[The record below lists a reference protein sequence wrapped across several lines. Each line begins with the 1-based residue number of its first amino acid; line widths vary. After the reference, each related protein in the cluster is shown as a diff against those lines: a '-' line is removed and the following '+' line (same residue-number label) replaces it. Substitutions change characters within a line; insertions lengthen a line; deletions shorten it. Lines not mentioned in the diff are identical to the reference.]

1 VKVEVVRSARRRK
14 TVQAREVGGVLRVS
28 IPAGMTVADE
38 ERWVAE
44 MVRRMERRAAT
55 EGVDLP
61 ARADSLRRRYGLPR
75 PRAIRW
81 VDNQEWRWGS
91 CTPSDGTIRISSRL
105 VKEPGWVL
113 DYVIV
118 HELAHLRVAHHNER
132 FWELVRRYPRAERA
146 HGFLMARGLDASVDH
161 ELPTTEAALE
171 GDGQGRGDPGGR
183 SRRPTSRQA
192 SSGERSRP
200 RASREAAV
208 GERSRRRASGEAAA
222 SAPRLPGF

>member
-38 ERWVAE
+38 QRWVAE

-55 EGVDLP
+55 DGIDLT
-61 ARADSLRRRYGLPR
+61 ARAEALADRYGLPR

-81 VDNQEWRWGS
+81 VTNQEWRWGS
-91 CTPSDGTIRISSRL
+91 CTPSDRTIRISSRL
-105 VKEPGWVL
+105 VREPRWVL

-118 HELAHLRVAHHNER
+118 HELVHLSVPRHNNR

-146 HGFLMARGLDASVDH
+146 HGFLLARGLESGLEDDSD
-161 ELPTTEAALE
+161 TGDAALD
-171 GDGQGRGDPGGR
+171 GGPSDRATGRDRPRPRGSGQGGPSD
-183 SRRPTSRQA
+183 
-192 SSGERSRP
+192 RP
-200 RASREAAV
+200 RPPRPAPKTPERAA
-208 GERSRRRASGEAAA
+208 GAQ
-222 SAPRLPGF
+222 RLPGF